1 MSQHPINTKQIAKNT
16 LLLYMRQ
23 ILVMAVS
30 LYTVRIVL
38 HTLGAEDYGIYTL
51 IAGIISI
58 FSFISAAMASASQR
72 FFAIAMGEG
81 DRQKLKDSF
90 SSMMTFYGL
99 LCVVI
104 IVCAE
109 TVGWWMV
116 KDKLVLPPDRMN
128 IILWVYQ
135 FVILSSV
142 SSLLTAPYMAAI
154 VAHENMN
161 VYAYISLAEVV
172 FKLLIVYLLQILPY
186 DKLLVYGLLTLLV
199 TLTVNALY
207 RYYCHRYVEC
217 RFRFSWQKGLLTE
230 IAGFVGW
237 NFWGSFAWMA
247 KNQGV
252 SILFNLYYGPLLNAA
267 QGVANQIRNVVQT
280 FSQNFSVAVKP
291 QITKSYAAKEYR
303 SMFGLL
309 CKSCKFT
316 YFLMFVIT
324 LPLIYNLDFILLLW
338 LEEVPAHV
346 VAFTKLLL
354 IESLLESISLPM
366 ATANQATGKIKVYQ
380 FLIGLIGMTNVPCAY
395 FLLASGMMP
404 EAVYVAS
411 ILLKV
416 FSVGVRFTF
425 LRQIP
430 TFNAKF
436 CFNRIF
442 VPAFLVTLPAFALCE
457 WLCPPSDDLLTAAVS
472 VCSLLLLGCMCVYA
486 LGLSHNERNYIYRV
500 IINKIKSL

>member
-1 MSQHPINTKQIAKNT
+1 MDSNTKRIAKNT
-16 LLLYMRQ
+16 LMLYVRQ
-23 ILVMAVS
+23 VLVMGVS
-30 LYTVRIVL
+30 LFTVRIVL

-51 IAGIISI
+51 IAGVISI
-58 FSFISAAMASASQR
+58 FSFISSAMSSASQR
-72 FFAIAMGEG
+72 FFAFAMGEG
-81 DRQKLKDSF
+81 DMQKLKDSF

-99 LCVVI
+99 LCMVI
-104 IVCAE
+104 VVCAE

-116 KDKLVLPPDRMN
+116 KDKLVLPPGRMN
-128 IILWVYQ
+128 IIFWVCQ
-135 FVILSSV
+135 FTILASISR
-142 SSLLTAPYMAAI
+142 LLMAPYLAAI
-154 VAHENMN
+154 VAHEDMN

-172 FKLLIVYLLQILPY
+172 LQLLIVYLLQILPY
-186 DKLLVYGLLTLLV
+186 DKLLVYGLLTLFV

-207 RYYCHRYVEC
+207 RHYCRRYAEC
-217 RFRFSWQKGLLTE
+217 RFRFSWRKGLLAE

-237 NFWGSFAWMA
+237 NFWGSFAWMF

-252 SILFNLYYGPLLNAA
+252 SILFNLYHGPLLNAA
-267 QGVANQIRNVVQT
+267 QGIANQIRSAVQL
-280 FSQNFSVAVKP
+280 FSQNFSVAVQP
-291 QITKSYAAKEYR
+291 QITKSYAAKEYQ

-309 CKSCKFT
+309 CRSCKFT

-324 LPLIYNLDFILLLW
+324 LPLIYNLDFILPLW

-346 VAFTKLLL
+346 VTFAKLLL

-380 FLIGLIGMTNVPCAY
+380 FLIGLIGMTNVPYAY
-395 FLLASGMMP
+395 FLLASGMVP

-411 ILLKV
+411 ILLKA
-416 FSVGVRFTF
+416 FSVGVRFAF

-430 TFNAKF
+430 TFNAKL

-442 VPAFLVTLPAFALCE
+442 VPAFLVTVPAFALCE

-472 VCSLLLLGCMCVYA
+472 VCGIVLLGCMCVYA
-486 LGLSHNERNYIYRV
+486 LGLSHGERSYVYRV
-500 IINKIKSL
+500 IINKIKFL